1 MAYHTDSSVQI
12 KMEEENQANQ
22 PESSYSVE
30 PCGINYPCDTGNSDT
45 VVLVEQS
52 CEQQEESNK
61 GRDKRGDEPPSEL
74 VWRGQDLGLD
84 RLADPQLPEVT
95 EPTATITVDREVL
108 TISDEVDN
116 GYHERD
122 GGLQRTD
129 EDSQCNVYRSDIT
142 SVTVGINNDADE
154 ATNEE
159 QQVTRDTGV

>member
-1 MAYHTDSSVQI
+1 MACHTKPSAQI
-12 KMEEENQANQ
+12 EMEEENQ

-30 PCGINYPCDTGNSDT
+30 PCGIAYPCNT

-52 CEQQEESNK
+52 CEQQDESNK
-61 GRDKRGDEPPSEL
+61 ASDKRGDEPPSEL
-74 VWRGQDLGLD
+74 VWHGQTHGLD
-84 RLADPQLPEVT
+84 HRADPELPEVT

-122 GGLQRTD
+122 DGLQRTD

-142 SVTVGINNDADE
+142 SVTVGINNRDDE
-154 ATNEE
+154 PTNEE
-159 QQVTRDTGV
+159 QEVTRETGV